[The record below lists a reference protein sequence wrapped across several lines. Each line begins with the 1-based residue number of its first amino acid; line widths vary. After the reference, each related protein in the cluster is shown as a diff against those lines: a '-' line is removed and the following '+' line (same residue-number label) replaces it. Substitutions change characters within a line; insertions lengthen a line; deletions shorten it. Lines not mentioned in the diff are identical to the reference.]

1 MNSPRVSL
9 YKVLLEFDFVEDG
22 LEEGDKDQFLAL
34 GDGVKE
40 LGFENGKP

>member
-1 MNSPRVSL
+1 MNSPRVSF
-9 YKVLLEFDFVEDG
+9 YKIQEFDFVEDG

-40 LGFENGKP
+40 LGFEVGKP

>member
-9 YKVLLEFDFVEDG
+9 YKIQGYDFCLKMAWRKERKTNSFPWVMES
-22 LEEGDKDQFLAL
+22 
-34 GDGVKE
+34 KE